1 MVFGFRNVV
10 FISCRPIIWGGLHGL
25 FPIKKCVVIARVA
38 VCIKNRTYD
47 LRISYVR
54 FFNIV
59 RSVYMQPYV
68 RFGKI
73 ERIILSNRTIDFFER
88 EAKKTSTTEC
98 RRFFK
103 RWLTCK
109 STTGVGII
117 TVIGVSSTV
126 PVWIVSAFVLAI
138 RFFGTHFLVDFPL
151 VIYNLVNT
159 CQFPFSIV
167 YLHSKR

>member
-1 MVFGFRNVV
+1 MQEEIEKHHFADIFLTLLGGCNNVVLQCCCNSYAMQKNMVFGFRNVV
-10 FISCRPIIWGGLHGL
+10 FISCRSNNLWWGTWPFSYQKMRSYCKSG
-25 FPIKKCVVIARVA
+25 CVYK
-38 VCIKNRTYD
+38 KNRTYD

-98 RRFFK
+98 RRFFL
-103 RWLTCK
+103 R
-109 STTGVGII
+109 G
-117 TVIGVSSTV
+117 
-126 PVWIVSAFVLAI
+126 
-138 RFFGTHFLVDFPL
+138 D
-151 VIYNLVNT
+151 
-159 CQFPFSIV
+159 
-167 YLHSKR
+167 